1 METNKFLAWQD
12 IVLTIII
19 TITSYCFF
27 LLIYGLVFQ
36 FDGNSSCHPL
46 FSCITVGWIS
56 KYSELVVLPIAIIF
70 KFIFKDKN
78 LPLITLAVNLL
89 VFISIIL
96 VISLGNMPFAKNLE
110 YSKSFCSII
119 KDDQKRNSCFYRIA
133 DRDKN
138 LSECDLMSNGNY
150 SGNNRYACRAKI
162 NFDICNSIQNQS
174 ERKTCFDNIPK

>member
-27 LLIYGLVFQ
+27 LFIYFMVFQ
-36 FDGNSSCHPL
+36 FDGGSSCHPMV
-46 FSCITVGWIS
+46 SCVTVGWIS

-78 LPLITLAVNLL
+78 LPLITLAMNLF

-96 VISLGNMPFAKNLE
+96 VIFLGSLPFSKNLE

-119 KDDQKRNSCFYRIA
+119 KDDNQRDECFYQIA
-133 DRDKN
+133 YRNKN
-138 LSECDLMSNGNY
+138 LSECDLMSD
-150 SGNNRYACRAKI
+150 NRSCRAQL
-162 NFDICNSIQNQS
+162 NFDKCNSIQNQA
-174 ERKTCFDNIPK
+174 EQKTCFDNIPK